1 MSEFICE
8 PGYIIRYWEK
18 TEVFYHANLKPGQTI
33 LDCIRPATEMLKK
46 DLEDDDI
53 VNLIL
58 WVQKGD
64 NVSEYD
70 PDEIEEILK

>member
-1 MSEFICE
+1 
-8 PGYIIRYWEK
+8 
-18 TEVFYHANLKPGQTI
+18 
-33 LDCIRPATEMLKK
+33 MLKK